1 MKWKEIDKR
10 NTLLATKAAEH
21 QLNDFFL
28 AIYFKEPPEGERIE
42 REINE
47 YNPLTKSWFYGE
59 ATQKGEND
67 FSYTTKPEPSNLEE
81 VLDSINFGDKFYIC
95 AQSILGFPLIK

>member
-10 NTLLATKAAEH
+10 STLLAIKTAKH

-42 REINE
+42 WEINE
-47 YNPLTKSWFYGE
+47 YNPLTKNWFYGE

-67 FSYTTKPEPSNLEE
+67 FSYITKPEPSNLEE

-95 AQSILGFPLIK
+95 TQSILGFPLIK

>member
-10 NTLLATKAAEH
+10 NALLATKAAEH

-42 REINE
+42 WEINE

-67 FSYTTKPEPSNLEE
+67 FSYITKPEPSNLEE

-95 AQSILGFPLIK
+95 TEPIFGFPLVK